1 MVCRGLLLRLE
12 SAGYIKLPPKKF
24 TPNNPLADR
33 KSPPKVDIDPTP
45 IYTQLSE
52 IQPLEIRQV
61 RCTSFEK
68 LFNSLIAQYHYLGYC
83 HPVGEHLKYVVFAK
97 GRAIACFAWSSAPRH
112 IWCRDKFIGWLPPN
126 RRGAERLY
134 DSGKEPTVSKL
145 LEYDAENE
153 ELKEKVAKNRG
164 SHVLVDVL
172 GKVYHGILCVD
183 RWGAY
188 TKYHKGL
195 IQICWAHLKRDFLGI
210 LEIGQT
216 TQSEDAISFAK
227 TMENLRKRMM
237 ALWYRFKER
246 EISRDELIKKSRPI
260 RNAIKRCLRNS
271 SNSRWVHKKWAK

>member
-1 MVCRGLLLRLE
+1 M
-12 SAGYIKLPPKKF
+12 
-24 TPNNPLADR
+24 
-33 KSPPKVDIDPTP
+33 
-45 IYTQLSE
+45 
-52 IQPLEIRQV
+52 
-61 RCTSFEK
+61 
-68 LFNSLIAQYHYLGYC
+68 
-83 HPVGEHLKYVVFAK
+83 
-97 GRAIACFAWSSAPRH
+97 
-112 IWCRDKFIGWLPPN
+112 
-126 RRGAERLY
+126 
-134 DSGKEPTVSKL
+134 
-145 LEYDAENE
+145 
-153 ELKEKVAKNRG
+153 
-164 SHVLVDVL
+164 VDVL

-271 SNSRWVHKKWAK
+271 SNSR